1 MRAIEKEIK
10 IETEEERETHLL
22 GPRISSRW
30 SFVRREIHSTF
41 TYRRTSAIVN
51 SLNKLFQL
59 HRQRRG
65 PLATENWNLWRILW
79 VESGKAVG
87 LSAHWDTKSW
97 TVHLSLFLPSPPPL
111 AFVLLVLFSEQ
122 LCKLILIPFWR
133 NVYHLQTF
141 LILGMRKT
149 NLIDREVWA
158 TRPLRETISLEN
170 CCIISRLRRTEHSFG
185 VCKKIKE

>member
-10 IETEEERETHLL
+10 IETEERETHLL

-30 SFVRREIHSTF
+30 SFVRCEIHSTF

-65 PLATENWNLWRILW
+65 PLSTENWNLWRILW

-87 LSAHWDTKSW
+87 LSTHWDTKLEPFAS
-97 TVHLSLFLPSPPPL
+97 LSLFLPSPPPL
-111 AFVLLVLFSEQ
+111 TSALLALFSEQ

-133 NVYHLQTF
+133 NVCYLQTF
-141 LILGMRKT
+141 LIL
-149 NLIDREVWA
+149 
-158 TRPLRETISLEN
+158 EN
-170 CCIISRLRRTEHSFG
+170 AIQI
-185 VCKKIKE
+185 